1 MSKDEKEKHPLRGQY
16 YGPSRVARI
25 KDGPGYYGLT
35 IEELDGT
42 EVSGEF
48 KDWDDKWNFRSNITG
63 NYGRRPDKF
72 EYITRLNITEKD
84 LNEYGELGWELVS
97 VQPVMDNKEGQW
109 KHANKFWLKRK
120 VTW

>member
-1 MSKDEKEKHPLRGQY
+1 MSKDGKEKHPLRGQY
-16 YGPSRVARI
+16 YGPRRVARI
-25 KDGPGYYGLT
+25 KDGPGHYGLT

-48 KDWDDKWNFRSNITG
+48 KDWDDKWNFRSSITS
-63 NYGRRPDKF
+63 NYRRPDKF
-72 EYITRLNITEKD
+72 EYITRLNLTEND